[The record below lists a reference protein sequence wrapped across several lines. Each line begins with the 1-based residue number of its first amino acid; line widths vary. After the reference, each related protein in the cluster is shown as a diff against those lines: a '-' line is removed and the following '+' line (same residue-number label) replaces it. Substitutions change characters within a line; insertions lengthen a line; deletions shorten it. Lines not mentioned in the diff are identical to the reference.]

1 MTASRHPRDKPQLD
15 LAKAAGLFAV
25 PARVEM
31 LLALE
36 GRGSCSAGELAELA
50 GVSASTA
57 SSHLACL
64 LDQDL
69 LRVDKHGRR
78 RVYRLAGL
86 QVGAALESLRLLV
99 SLRPEPEAGPPL
111 SGT

>member
-1 MTASRHPRDKPQLD
+1 MTAPRYPRAKPQLD
-15 LAKAAGLFAV
+15 LAKAAALFAV

-36 GRGSCSAGELAELA
+36 GRESCSAGELAEQA
-50 GVSASTA
+50 GVLASTA

-64 LDQDL
+64 LEQDL
-69 LRVDKHGRR
+69 LRVEQHGRR
-78 RVYRLAGL
+78 RVYRLAGP
-86 QVGAALESLRLLV
+86 QVGAALEALRLLV
-99 SLRPEPEAGPPL
+99 SLGREPEAGPPL